1 MNIKKLFVEFNVMWI
16 LSAVLSAFFA
26 GITAILTKYG
36 VRKINS
42 DVATVFRTVVVCLFS
57 WLMVFIV
64 GSYVTITSIQLK
76 SWIFLVLSGV
86 ATGIS
91 WICYFKALS
100 VGDVNKVTP
109 IDKSSTVLSILFAI
123 VLFGE
128 TSRLA
133 VKLTG
138 TALIA
143 VGTYLMI
150 EKQRQISDTVN
161 GKWFIYAILSA
172 VFASLTSVFAKVGI
186 EGVESNLATAIRTIV
201 VLVMA
206 CLVVVIKGEKLSSI
220 KDAGKKEIAFI
231 LLSGVAT
238 GCSWLCYYYAIQ
250 KGLVSVV
257 VPVDKMSIVVTV
269 FFSWIVFKEKLSK
282 KAFLGLC
289 LICVGTLMMAIWT

>member
-1 MNIKKLFVEFNVMWI
+1 MWI

-64 GSYVTITSIQLK
+64 GSYETITSIQLK
-76 SWIFLVLSGV
+76 SWIFLVLSGL

-109 IDKSSTVLSILFAI
+109 IDKSSTVLSILLAI

-128 TSRLA
+128 TSRL
-133 VKLTG
+133 VIKLTG

-143 VGTYLMI
+143 VGMYLMI
-150 EKQRQISDTVN
+150 EKQRRNSDTTN
-161 GKWFIYAILSA
+161 GKWFVYAILSA
-172 VFASLTSVFAKVGI
+172 VFASLTSVFAKIGI
-186 EGVESNLATAIRTIV
+186 EGVESNLATAIRTVV

-206 CLVVVIKGEKLSSI
+206 CLVVVVKDEKLSSI

-257 VPVDKMSIVVTV
+257 VSIDKMSIVVTV
-269 FFSWIVFKEKLSK
+269 GFSWIVFKEKLSK
-282 KAFLGLC
+282 KALLGLC
-289 LICVGTLMMAIWT
+289 LICIGTLIMAIWT